1 MANTDQM
8 VSIQTTEANSRNM
21 LSVPMNAVANI
32 RALIEQ
38 PGFRRAFPTILAAL
52 TAVAAVV
59 LFVGMRHPD
68 MTTLYASVSDSEK
81 SKIYEAL
88 KNMGMSVELDPAT
101 GEVLIPTN
109 DYHQARISLAAQGL
123 PEYASNGFEEIDSMP
138 LGVSRSVETMKL
150 KKLQENELARSIS
163 EISSVQA
170 ARVHLALPEKSV
182 FIRNQTS
189 PTASV
194 FVTLKAGRQLDQTQV
209 RAITNLVAASVP
221 GMSQDGVSI
230 IDQMGH
236 LLSYAPD
243 NPNEVMADSQLAYRM
258 KLESIYRSR
267 IQSLVAP
274 IVGAANVTAQ
284 VNIEI
289 DFTRRETSQEMVDP
303 EDRAILSEQ
312 SSLNVTSKKD
322 AVGIPGAISNQPPSE
337 AQIAMKDSEVKMGGA
352 GAGKDEFETKSSTD
366 LKNYEVSRKFETV
379 TTPSNIIA
387 RIDAAILVRDRKIVD
402 PETGEITF
410 EPISEKI
417 KKEMEQLIS
426 SAIGLKVERGDS
438 LTITSQTFNDEITWE
453 SINWYESAWF
463 KSITEKSLLVLL
475 LGFVSLGVVRPLL
488 SRILVPTSSANSVM
502 ELYAEA
508 ETMADMATQRIESI
522 KAVEVEEGETLEGIK
537 AKLKPKK
544 KSGISADLLDTA
556 NTYDDKVA
564 LVRMIVGDEA
574 GRVANVFKQMMRQ
587 DLDSLS

>member
-1 MANTDQM
+1 
-8 VSIQTTEANSRNM
+8 
-21 LSVPMNAVANI
+21 
-32 RALIEQ
+32 
-38 PGFRRAFPTILAAL
+38 
-52 TAVAAVV
+52 
-59 LFVGMRHPD
+59 

-123 PEYASNGFEEIDSMP
+123 PEYASNGFEEIDNLP

-150 KKLQENELARSIS
+150 KKVQENELARSIY
-163 EISSVQA
+163 EISSIQA

-182 FIRNQTS
+182 FIRNQTA

-194 FVTLKAGRQLDQTQV
+194 FVSLKSGRQLDQTQV
-209 RAITNLVAASVP
+209 RAITNLIASSVP

-230 IDQMGH
+230 IDQSGH
-236 LLSYAPD
+236 LLSYSPD
-243 NPNEVMADSQLAYRM
+243 SPNEVMADSQLAYRM

-284 VNIEI
+284 VNLEI

-303 EDRAILSEQ
+303 NDSAILSEQ

-322 AVGIPGAISNQPPSE
+322 AVGIPGAISNQPPAE
-337 AQIAMKDSEVKMGGA
+337 AEIATKDANASMGGA
-352 GAGKDEFETKSSTD
+352 GEVKPDGFETKSSTE

-379 TTPSNIIA
+379 TTPSNVIA
-387 RIDAAILVRDRKIVD
+387 RIDAAVLVRDRKVVD
-402 PETGEITF
+402 PKTGEIKF

-426 SAIGLKVERGDS
+426 SAIGLKAERGDS
-438 LTITSQTFNDEITWE
+438 LTITSQLFNDELVGEQID
-453 SINWYESAWF
+453 WYETAWF
-463 KSITEKSLLVLL
+463 KTIIEKALLVLL
-475 LGFVSLGVVRPLL
+475 LGFVSLGVVRPML
-488 SRILVPTSSANSVM
+488 SRILVPTSSTNSVM

-508 ETMADMATQRIESI
+508 ETMADMATQRVEST

-564 LVRMIVGDEA
+564 LVRMIVADEA
-574 GRVANVFKQMMRQ
+574 GRVANVFKQLMRS